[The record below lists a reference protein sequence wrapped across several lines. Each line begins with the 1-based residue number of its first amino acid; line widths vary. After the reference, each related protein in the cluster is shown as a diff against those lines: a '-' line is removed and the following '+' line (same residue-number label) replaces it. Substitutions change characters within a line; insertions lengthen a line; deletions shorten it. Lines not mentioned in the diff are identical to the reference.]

1 MFSYGNP
8 FSFSIVASDAVSFA
22 RCDFTILPLS
32 VNHPPV
38 ISPSSFS
45 IPRYSSNGTYIGSV
59 NAYDVDTNQ
68 TLSFSL
74 SGISPFLISLV
85 EVSTVSG
92 SLSHIVDFF
101 RIDSASGLLFLL
113 NDAIFQRDIDNV
125 ILQVTVFD
133 DGVPSRN
140 ASSSLIP
147 SSLSLVLPSLSSS
160 QIPFLSPPT
169 SSS

>member
-1 MFSYGNP
+1 M
-8 FSFSIVASDAVSFA
+8 
-22 RCDFTILPLS
+22 
-32 VNHPPV
+32 NHPPV

-45 IPRYSSNGTYIGSV
+45 IPRYSLNNTYIGSV
-59 NAYDVDTNQ
+59 NAYDVDSNQ
-68 TLSFSL
+68 TLSFSV
-74 SGISPFLISLV
+74 SGLFSLPFSLLD
-85 EVSTVSG
+85 VSTVIG
-92 SLSHIVDFF
+92 SYSHAVDFF
-101 RIDSASGLLFLL
+101 HIDSASGQLFLL
-113 NDAIFQRDIDNV
+113 NDALFLLDVHSV

>member
-1 MFSYGNP
+1 MS
-8 FSFSIVASDAVSFA
+8 SA
-22 RCDFTILPLS
+22 RCDFTIIPLS

-45 IPRYSSNGTYIGSV
+45 IPRYSLNNTYIGSV
-59 NAYDVDTNQ
+59 NAYDVDSNQ
-68 TLSFSL
+68 TLSFSV
-74 SGISPFLISLV
+74 SGLFSLPFSLLD
-85 EVSTVSG
+85 VSTVNG

-113 NDAIFQRDIDNV
+113 NDAIFQRDMDNV

-140 ASSSLIP
+140 ASSSL
-147 SSLSLVLPSLSSS
+147 LL
-160 QIPFLSPPT
+160 FM
-169 SSS
+169 

>member
-1 MFSYGNP
+1 M
-8 FSFSIVASDAVSFA
+8 
-22 RCDFTILPLS
+22 
-32 VNHPPV
+32 
-38 ISPSSFS
+38 
-45 IPRYSSNGTYIGSV
+45 

-74 SGISPFLISLV
+74 SGISPFLISLI

-113 NDAIFQRDIDNV
+113 NDAIFQRDMDNV

-140 ASSSLIP
+140 ASSSL
-147 SSLSLVLPSLSSS
+147 LL
-160 QIPFLSPPT
+160 FM
-169 SSS
+169 